1 MADHVYPVYDELM
14 RLGAQGNLFFNDDTT
29 MKILSLLNAQ
39 HPEATSS
46 RKAVFTSAILATY
59 DGHRMALF
67 FTGRKHAGEN
77 MADLLKNRTSGL
89 DPPIQMCDALS
100 RNVPQGFRIVLA
112 NCLTHARRNFID
124 AMAGFPDKC
133 QHVLEALGAV
143 YHHDQISKEQEMS
156 PSARLSFHQDQSGPI
171 MKGLKGWLQEQLE
184 KKEVEP
190 NSPMGKAIAYMLK
203 HWEPLTL
210 FLRVPG
216 APLDNNVCE
225 QALKKALLHRK
236 NSLLLQ
242 NRTWRLRRR
251 PVHEPDPHLQAQR
264 GQSLSLSHYD
274 SEIQI
279 PPVQETA
286 KSPALELPPGHERRV
301 IIASPHHDHT
311 PEAPRS
317 LPKPLSPSAPACVT
331 THAYRKDTVSGTLLK
346 LREILHRLQSTLR
359 TK

>member
-190 NSPMGKAIAYMLK
+190 KLPHGKSHRLHAQAL
-203 HWEPLTL
+203 
-210 FLRVPG
+210 G
-216 APLDNNVCE
+216 APDPVPP
-225 QALKKALLHRK
+225 
-236 NSLLLQ
+236 
-242 NRTWRLRRR
+242 R
-251 PVHEPDPHLQAQR
+251 PR
-264 GQSLSLSHYD
+264 G
-274 SEIQI
+274 
-279 PPVQETA
+279 T
-286 KSPALELPPGHERRV
+286 PG
-301 IIASPHHDHT
+301 
-311 PEAPRS
+311 
-317 LPKPLSPSAPACVT
+317 
-331 THAYRKDTVSGTLLK
+331 
-346 LREILHRLQSTLR
+346 Q
-359 TK
+359 